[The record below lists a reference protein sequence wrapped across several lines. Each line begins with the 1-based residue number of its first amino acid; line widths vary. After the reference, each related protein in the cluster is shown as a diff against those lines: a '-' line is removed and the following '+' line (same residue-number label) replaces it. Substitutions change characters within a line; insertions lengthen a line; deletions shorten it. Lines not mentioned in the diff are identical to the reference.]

1 MVGGYG
7 SGKTYIGALR
17 MLYLSYMNQGLP
29 NMYVSPSYKFAK
41 RTIVIT
47 LKDIMNRSGI
57 DYIHNK
63 SDNAIQIKNWDG
75 LIWFGSGD
83 DPDSLRGSNL
93 ASAGIDE
100 PFIQKKEVFQ
110 QMVARVRHPD
120 SSQPEIFLTGT
131 PEELNWGYE
140 LAMNGGDRWDVG
152 TVFGSTLD
160 NTHLPDEYK
169 DSLTRGYSDEMIDA
183 YVKGKFVNL
192 KQGRVYKPF
201 DREIHCIDRPL
212 SDFVNIPVHI
222 GMDFNVDYMSAE
234 IFAHIG
240 NTIHVYDEVR
250 LTNSNTFEMADILEK
265 KYPRAFIYPDPSGSA
280 RRTSSSR
287 SDHEIL
293 RQRGFIIKS
302 KRKQPPVR
310 TRVNEVNNLIR
321 TNRLTMQNCPYLIA
335 DMERVVWKR
344 GDIDKTSHPELT
356 HSSDG
361 LGYAIDYLE
370 PIKKPITQTYRG

>member
-1 MVGGYG
+1 
-7 SGKTYIGALR
+7 
-17 MLYLSYMNQGLP
+17 
-29 NMYVSPSYKFAK
+29 
-41 RTIVIT
+41 
-47 LKDIMNRSGI
+47 
-57 DYIHNK
+57 
-63 SDNAIQIKNWDG
+63 
-75 LIWFGSGD
+75 
-83 DPDSLRGSNL
+83 
-93 ASAGIDE
+93 
-100 PFIQKKEVFQ
+100 
-110 QMVARVRHPD
+110 
-120 SSQPEIFLTGT
+120 
-131 PEELNWGYE
+131 
-140 LAMNGGDRWDVG
+140 
-152 TVFGSTLD
+152 
-160 NTHLPDEYK
+160 
-169 DSLTRGYSDEMIDA
+169 
-183 YVKGKFVNL
+183 
-192 KQGRVYKPF
+192 
-201 DREIHCIDRPL
+201 
-212 SDFVNIPVHI
+212 
-222 GMDFNVDYMSAE
+222 MDFNVDYMSAE

-310 TRVNEVNNLIR
+310 TRVNEVNNLFR